1 MNLFKYLYNYIMNV
15 QWMKGWHSWMISIHD
30 HVGNNFG
37 HVVSNVTYDSCYC
50 GYTFFSFFRCFIFLK
65 EFIIALKFFSNCCY
79 CFLWC
84 SKVPLSHSFHFVF
97 FVVLHVWWI
106 LHCTCHYHQYN
117 VIALITFS
125 YPQIQLQCIHMCSLF
140 L

>member
-1 MNLFKYLYNYIMNV
+1 MYNGWKVNIHGWFPSIMMLTRILDMMLAMSPMTLVNV
-15 QWMKGWHSWMISIHD
+15 A
-30 HVGNNFG
+30 
-37 HVVSNVTYDSCYC
+37 
-50 GYTFFSFFRCFIFLK
+50 TFFFFFSLVLFSLKNSSLHSSFFL
-65 EFIIALKFFSNCCY
+65 STCY
-79 CFLWC
+79 CFFWC

-97 FVVLHVWWI
+97 FVVCHVLWI

-125 YPQIQLQCIHMCSLF
+125 YPQIQLHCIHRRWLF